1 MTRIPVSSATSRT
14 AVSSMCSPGSRLP
27 FGKLHSSQRLRW
39 ITATSSPAGP
49 RRHSTAPAARIS
61 ATGSGIGDAA
71 LPDPDQVT
79 LQIAQRRAALVQ
91 VMPGPYAIGAEPPG
105 RGALVH
111 RVADEAAQLSLL
123 RGVGDA
129 DQELDPP
136 VQVPVHEVGAAEPD
150 LTVVIPGAERVYP
163 RVLEEAAED
172 TADPDRLRQARH
184 AGPQPADPAYQQVD
198 RNPGT

>member
-91 VMPGPYAIGAEPPG
+91 VMPGPYAIGAEP
-105 RGALVH
+105 
-111 RVADEAAQLSLL
+111 
-123 RGVGDA
+123 
-129 DQELDPP
+129 
-136 VQVPVHEVGAAEPD
+136 D

-198 RNPGT
+198 RNAGT